1 MIPIKCPFC
10 SNSETKVLESRESE
24 DNINRRRREC
34 EKCSKRFTTYERI
47 ELPSLLVIKKDGNRE
62 EFDREK
68 VKRGILHACEKR
80 PIAHE
85 AIDKLASDIET
96 EIRQK
101 HEDDHE
107 VKSSEI
113 GAVVM
118 RKLKTLDE
126 VAYIRFASVYKRFT
140 DVESFKKE
148 IDKLL

>member
-1 MIPIKCPFC
+1 MKCPFC
-10 SNSETKVLESRESE
+10 SHAETKVLDSRESE
-24 DNINRRRREC
+24 DDLNRRRREC
-34 EKCSKRFTTYERI
+34 EKCGKRFTTYERI

-62 EFDREK
+62 QFDREK
-68 VKRGILHACEKR
+68 VRRGMLHACEKR

-85 AIDKLASDIET
+85 AIEKVAAEIEA

-113 GAVVM
+113 GQAVM
-118 RKLKTLDE
+118 RKLKALDE

>member
-1 MIPIKCPFC
+1 MKCPFC
-10 SNSETKVLESRESE
+10 SHSETKVLDSRESE
-24 DNINRRRREC
+24 DDINRRRREC
-34 EKCSKRFTTYERI
+34 EKCNKRFTTYERI

-62 EFDREK
+62 QFEREK

-80 PIAHE
+80 PITHE
-85 AIDKLASDIET
+85 AIEKLAGEIES

-113 GAVVM
+113 GTVVM
-118 RKLKTLDE
+118 RKLKSLDE

>member
-1 MIPIKCPFC
+1 MKCPFC
-10 SNSETKVLESRESE
+10 GHAETKVLDSRESE
-24 DNINRRRREC
+24 DDINRRRREC

-62 EFDREK
+62 AFEKEK
-68 VKRGILHACEKR
+68 VKRGMLRACEKR
-80 PIAHE
+80 PITHD
-85 AIDKLASDIET
+85 AIEKLANEIEF
-96 EIRQK
+96 EIRQR

-107 VKSSEI
+107 AKSSEI
-113 GAVVM
+113 GQVVM
-118 RKLKTLDE
+118 QKLKSLDE

>member
-1 MIPIKCPFC
+1 MKCPFC
-10 SNSETKVLESRESE
+10 SHAETKVLDSRESE
-24 DNINRRRREC
+24 DDINRRRREC
-34 EKCSKRFTTYERI
+34 EKCGKRFTTYERI

-62 EFDREK
+62 QFDREK
-68 VKRGILHACEKR
+68 VKRGMLHACEKR

-85 AIDKLASDIET
+85 AIEKVAAEIEA

-113 GAVVM
+113 GQAVM
-118 RKLKTLDE
+118 RKLKALDE